1 MLNIALK
8 VASEYHTGQVDKAGR
23 DYINHPIAVANLVD
37 TENEKIVALLHDI
50 IEDTDMTIEKL
61 KCYGF
66 STDIILAIKTLT
78 KDNECDYFK
87 YLQNVKKNKL
97 ARIVKLADLK
107 HNSDLTRLKTV
118 TDEDLKR
125 AEKYRKAI
133 EYLEK

>member
-1 MLNIALK
+1 
-8 VASEYHTGQVDKAGR
+8 
-23 DYINHPIAVANLVD
+23 
-37 TENEKIVALLHDI
+37 
-50 IEDTDMTIEKL
+50 MTIEKL

-66 STDIILAIKTLT
+66 SADIILAIKTLT

-87 YLQNVKKNKL
+87 YLQNVKKDKL

-125 AEKYRKAI
+125 TEKYRKAI

>member
-8 VASEYHTGQVDKAGR
+8 VASEYHAGQVDKAGR

-37 TENEKIVALLHDI
+37 TENDI

-66 STDIILAIKTLT
+66 SADIILAIKTLT

-87 YLQNVKKNKL
+87 YLQNVKKDKL

-133 EYLEK
+133 VYLEK

>member
-1 MLNIALK
+1 MLNRALK
-8 VASEYHTGQVDKAGR
+8 VARQYHAGQVDKAGM
-23 DYINHPIAVANLVD
+23 DYINHLIAVANLVH

-50 IEDTDMTIEKL
+50 IEDTDMTIDTL

-66 STDIILAIKTLT
+66 SADIVRSIKTLT

-87 YLQNVKKNKL
+87 YLKNVKKDKL

-107 HNSDLTRLKTV
+107 HNSDLTRLDNI
-118 TDEDLKR
+118 TDEDLRR

-133 EYLEK
+133 EYLKK